1 MNRHEL
7 ITVIMDQ
14 HEYYKNIEYIPR
26 LRNLSIGA
34 GDEIT
39 VISGVRRCGKSTL
52 LQEIRQQNKESDY
65 FLNFDDERLIHFS
78 VEDFQMLHEV
88 FIELFGNQST
98 FYFDE
103 IQNINGWERFV
114 RRLYDTGNKVYVTG
128 SNASMLSKELG
139 THLTGRYV
147 QYELFPFSFREY
159 LEFHHVSFKKEDFFT
174 TKGKSSLKKQFNEY
188 MKWGGF
194 PEYLRNKNRDY
205 LKALYESILY
215 RDVLVRNKLTTE
227 RELLELVYYLAGN
240 ISRLVSYNRLKNMI
254 GVKNATTVK
263 KYLKYLEDTYL
274 IFLVNK
280 FDYSLKKQIQ
290 NPKKVYLIDVGLAQE
305 LGFHFTEDKGHL
317 LENVVYLEL
326 RRRRNEI
333 YYMKNDFECDFVI
346 RCKNRIVQAIQVS
359 WSITKSE
366 TRDREISG
374 LQKVMDTFGLKEG
387 YLLTEDMLEDIQLSG
402 EKTIKVRPVWQWLL
416 DN

>member
-1 MNRHEL
+1 MDRHEL

-34 GDEIT
+34 GNEIT
-39 VISGVRRCGKSTL
+39 VISGVRGCGKSTL
-52 LQEIRQQNKESDY
+52 LQEIRQQNKEADY

-78 VEDFQMLHEV
+78 VDDFQMLHEV

-128 SNASMLSKELG
+128 SNASMFSKELG
-139 THLTGRYV
+139 THLTGRYI
-147 QYELFPFSFREY
+147 QYELFPFSFSEY

-174 TKGKSSLKKQFNEY
+174 TKGKSNLKKQFNEY
-188 MKWGGF
+188 LKWGGF
-194 PEYLRNKNRDY
+194 PEYLKNKNRDY

-227 RELLELVYYLAGN
+227 RELLELVYYLTGN

-280 FDYSLKKQIQ
+280 FDYSIKKQIQ

-305 LGFHFTEDKGHL
+305 LGFHSTEDKGHL

-346 RCKNRIVQAIQVS
+346 RYKNRIVRAIQVA
-359 WSITKSE
+359 WTINKAETKG
-366 TRDREISG
+366 REING
-374 LQKVMDTFGLKEG
+374 LQKVMETFGLKEG
-387 YLLTEDMLEDIQLSG
+387 YLLTEDTVEDIQISG
-402 EKTIKVRPVWQWLL
+402 GKTIKVRPVWQWLL